1 MKKKPGFGVPRT
13 TKQIFI
19 GTTKPVPGGICHE
32 WVGEKIDVTDAC
44 VNAVFAHMYL
54 MAEPGKPFSVI
65 GPGRGT
71 MTFTRAAPDAPE
83 GEA

>member
-1 MKKKPGFGVPRT
+1 MKKKPDFGVSPI
-13 TKQIFI
+13 TKQIFM
-19 GTTKPVPGGICHE
+19 GKSKPHKDPGYRE
-32 WVGEKIDVTDAC
+32 WVGEKVDVTDEC
-44 VNAVFAHMYL
+44 IKAVFEHLYL